1 VRSVENQ
8 HVGIIFA
15 GIGSHKAT
23 QMNHQLSDLDLETL
37 KSMYEKEQAEL
48 TSKLLS
54 GALWNEVKDQR
65 EKLTR
70 IAIVLHRKARE
81 MGLNPAEITA
91 SESEQKKT
99 VQEMS
104 DGKSAPPANA
114 SGAHQKKQ

>member
-1 VRSVENQ
+1 VNAVENQ
-8 HVGIIFA
+8 HVGTIFA

-23 QMNHQLSDLDLETL
+23 RMNHQLSDLDLETL

-65 EKLTR
+65 EKLTG

-81 MGLNPAEITA
+81 MGLNPAEITGG
-91 SESEQKKT
+91 ESERKKT
-99 VQEMS
+99 MQEIT
-104 DGKSAPPANA
+104 DGKFAPPANP
-114 SGAHQKKQ
+114 SGAHQKQQ